1 MKLNRLLG
9 ITMELLRKKRVTA
22 TELAARFEV
31 SVRTI
36 YRDVELINQA
46 GIPVASFP
54 GADGGFEL
62 MEGYALTKQHFSVT
76 DLSVIYNLLKGLEG
90 AMGSHATALMR
101 KLSSLQPA
109 LDGGDD
115 AQVLFEISVR
125 ESEKDAVYPLY
136 EALREHRVVAFT
148 YTDASGKISERRA
161 QPLNLYWGRGVWY
174 LEAYCLSRKA
184 KRWFRISR
192 IADLE
197 VTEEMFEPR
206 EVQGD
211 PAGQEAAG
219 IPVHLRFDLS
229 AQTRVR
235 EQFPDEWVR
244 CGDGIEVRTTF
255 YVMEYA
261 VSVVLSYGAKV
272 EIVSP
277 PELKEALVAEIH
289 KMLKRYN
296 LNQGG

>member
-22 TELAARFEV
+22 AELASRFEV

-46 GIPVASFP
+46 GIPVASFT

-62 MEGYALTKQHFSVT
+62 MEGYTLTKQHFSVA

-90 AMGSHATALMR
+90 AMGSHATTLMR

-115 AQVLFEISVR
+115 ARILFEISVR
-125 ESEKDAVYPLY
+125 GSEKDVVYPLY
-136 EALREHRVVAFT
+136 EALRQSRIVAFT
-148 YTDASGKISERRA
+148 YTDASGKISARRV
-161 QPLNLYWGRGVWY
+161 QPVNLYWEHGVWY
-174 LEAYCLSRKA
+174 LEAYCLTRGA

-192 IADLE
+192 IADLA
-197 VTEEMFEPR
+197 VTEETFEPR
-206 EVQGD
+206 EIQD
-211 PAGQEAAG
+211 DTAGQEAAG
-219 IPVHLRFDLS
+219 IPVHLRFDTS
-229 AQTRVR
+229 VKTRVR
-235 EQFPDEWVR
+235 EQFPDEYVLS
-244 CGDGIEVRTTF
+244 GDCIEVRTVF

-261 VSVVLSYGAKV
+261 VSVVLSYGSKV

-277 PELKEALVAEIH
+277 PELKEALMAEMNNI
-289 KMLKRYN
+289 LKRYAR
-296 LNQGG
+296 NQGG